1 MRILLLGEYSNVH
14 WTLAE
19 GLRALGHEVCV
30 VSHGAYWKDHRRAVS
45 LVRRSY
51 GRWDSLVY
59 MAQVWKAL
67 QRMRDYD
74 VVQIIN
80 PMFLEMKSEPI
91 RPIHEYLRRHTMRMF
106 MEEKEK
112 DNK

>member
-30 VSHGAYWKDHRRAVS
+30 VSNGDYWKDYRRDVS

-51 GRWDSLVY
+51 GR
-59 MAQVWKAL
+59 
-67 QRMRDYD
+67 
-74 VVQIIN
+74 
-80 PMFLEMKSEPI
+80 
-91 RPIHEYLRRHTMRMF
+91 
-106 MEEKEK
+106 
-112 DNK
+112 

>member
-30 VSHGAYWKDHRRAVS
+30 VSNGDYWKDYRRDVS

-67 QRMRDYD
+67 TDESQARFLRMTVQRPLASRWCC
-74 VVQIIN
+74 IN
-80 PMFLEMKSEPI
+80 QPQP
-91 RPIHEYLRRHTMRMF
+91 
-106 MEEKEK
+106 
-112 DNK
+112 

>member
-30 VSHGAYWKDHRRAVS
+30 VSNGDYWKDYHRDVS

-67 QRMRDYD
+67 RR
-74 VVQIIN
+74 IIIGST
-80 PMFLEMKSEPI
+80 PAALHRRSDTRI
-91 RPIHEYLRRHTMRMF
+91 SISATVCAQTTLR
-106 MEEKEK
+106 
-112 DNK
+112 

>member
-30 VSHGAYWKDHRRAVS
+30 VSNGDYWKDYRRDVS

-67 QRMRDYD
+67 RRMRDYD

-80 PMFLEMKSEPI
+80 PML
-91 RPIHEYLRRHTMRMF
+91 LRKFCAAFKKHISKKRSLHYSPK
-106 MEEKEK
+106 KEI
-112 DNK
+112 